1 MTTEF
6 KDFYYTLKE
15 NLESYNG
22 EYASFIDCGPN
33 LFKLLCDVLDE
44 EAIDRETRNEI
55 CSAIA
60 YYVVPMDIIPEQI
73 YGPYGYIDD
82 IYITVYVL
90 RNVAEKYG
98 YDLLQEVW
106 DFPNN
111 VKEVMDDCYE
121 KSFEVLEEDQI
132 ESILAY
138 VGLTE

>member
-1 MTTEF
+1 MASEF
-6 KDFYYTLKE
+6 KDFYCTLIE
-15 NLESYNG
+15 NLENYDG

-33 LFKLLCDVLDE
+33 LFKLLCDLLDE
-44 EAIDRETRNEI
+44 DIDRESRLEI
-55 CSAIA
+55 NAAIS
-60 YYVVPMDIIPEQI
+60 YYVVPMDVIPEQI

-106 DFPNN
+106 DFPND

-121 KSFEVLEEDQI
+121 KSFEVLEDDQI